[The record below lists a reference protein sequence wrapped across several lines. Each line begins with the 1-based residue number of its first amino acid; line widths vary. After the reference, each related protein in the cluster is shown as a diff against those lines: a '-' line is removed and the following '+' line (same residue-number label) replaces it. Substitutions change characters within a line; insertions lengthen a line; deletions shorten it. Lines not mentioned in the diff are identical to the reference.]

1 MSDEGFHE
9 IQLNGKQLVF
19 LFMAA
24 TVVSVVIFL
33 CGVMVGRGVPAGLRP
48 GVAEL
53 SAESGVDPTVSTD
66 PPPASTG
73 TSSSSSATQGA
84 PLSAQET
91 LTYAERLEAPN
102 AAPETLREPGRI
114 AEVPPTPRDS
124 PPPVVTEPPPAR
136 AEASRPEAPRAE
148 SASARADAARTESTA
163 SPEPAGNG
171 YVVQVA
177 SIKERR
183 EADAMAKRLAAKGY
197 PSFVTTVTTPG
208 ASTPTGFRVRI
219 GKYNDRREAETVS
232 RKLQQE
238 EQFKPWITR

>member
-33 CGVMVGRGVPAGLRP
+33 CGVMVGRGVPAGL
-48 GVAEL
+48 GSGAAEL
-53 SAESGVDPTVSTD
+53 SAESGLDPTVSAD
-66 PPPASTG
+66 APVA
-73 TSSSSSATQGA
+73 TSSAASVAQGT

-102 AAPETLREPGRI
+102 AAPETLRAPRERVDEARPI
-114 AEVPPTPRDS
+114 PRDVA
-124 PPPVVTEPPPAR
+124 PPVVAEPVPAR
-136 AEASRPEAPRAE
+136 AEPAPAE
-148 SASARADAARTESTA
+148 TARVDSARAAAARTESTA
-163 SPEPAGNG
+163 SAEPAGNG
-171 YVVQVA
+171 FVVQVA

-183 EADAMAKRLAAKGY
+183 EADAMARRLAAKGY

-208 ASTPTGFRVRI
+208 AATPTGFRVRI
-219 GKYNDRREAETVS
+219 GKYDDRREAETIS